1 MTTNYQVLFYLKKP
15 KTWIKGPIPIY
26 LRITVA
32 GVQKETSVGRKCDPE
47 CWSSEFHRVS
57 GKSENVRL
65 LNAYLDSLERKVEE
79 SHTQMS
85 KNREEITAETLRDH
99 FNGVEQ
105 KKPMV
110 VELFTRHNKRIEEL
124 VGTEYEKE
132 TLKTYNTSLGHIR
145 QFVRSFYKKEDVGI
159 DLLDYIFISEFE
171 HYLKTKGGIQPISA
185 KKYITHLKS
194 VVNTQCVLTKLLPG
208 NPFLQYKNKA
218 KANIRQFLDKAELT
232 KLENKVIKVERV
244 ERVRDIFLFC
254 CYTGLS
260 YADISKLRRAE
271 IGTGVGSGKWIFTNR
286 KKTTTNTNVPLIAP
300 AMALI
305 EKYRGHP
312 MCGET
317 VFPVMSNQRM
327 NSYLKE
333 VADICGI
340 TKNLT
345 FHLSRHTFATTVTLT
360 NGVPIESV
368 SKMLG
373 HTNIKTTQL
382 YAKIVDVKVSA
393 DMNKLKRKYK

>member
-15 KTWIKGPIPIY
+15 KTWIKGPVPIY

-32 GVQKETSVGRKCDPE
+32 GVPKETSVGRKCDPE
-47 CWSSEFHRVS
+47 FWNSEFHRAS
-57 GKSENVRL
+57 GKGENVRL
-65 LNAYLDSLERKVEE
+65 LNTYLDSLERKVEE

-85 KNREEITAETLRDH
+85 KDRKEITAGTLRDH

-105 KKPMV
+105 KRPMV
-110 VELFTRHNKRIEEL
+110 VEIFTRHNKKIEEL

-145 QFVRSFYKKEDVGI
+145 EFIRKHYKKEDVVI
-159 DLLDYIFISEFE
+159 DVLDYVFISEFE

-194 VVNTQCVLTKLLPG
+194 VINTQCVLTKLLSG

-218 KANIRQFLDKAELT
+218 KPNIRQFLDKEELN
-232 KLENKVIKVERV
+232 KLENKVIKIERV
-244 ERVRDIFLFC
+244 ERVRDLFLFC

-260 YADISKLRRAE
+260 YADIAKLRKAE
-271 IGTGVGSGKWIFTNR
+271 IGTGVGNGKWIFTNR
-286 KKTTTNTNVPLIAP
+286 KKTATNTNVPLIAP

-305 EKYRGHP
+305 EKYKDHP
-312 MCGET
+312 MCEET
-317 VFPVMSNQRM
+317 VFPVLSNQRM

-340 TKNLT
+340 NKNLT